1 LKGKE
6 LEGRPAGYAAV
17 VQVRIEPD
25 SDPSHRHEVLQAFVV
40 PEIKAHPGYLRGQWM
55 NDREGTGLCLV
66 VFDTEANARAGL
78 EVLVRPGGPEI
89 LGQRVYEIE
98 VEA

>member
-1 LKGKE
+1 MKGKG
-6 LEGRPAGYAAV
+6 LERRPVGYAAV

-25 SDPSHRHEVLQAFVV
+25 SDLLHRHEVLQAFVV

-55 NDREGTGLCLV
+55 NDREGTGLCIA
-66 VFDTEANARAGL
+66 VFDTEANARSGL
-78 EVLVRPGGPEI
+78 EVLVRPGGPEV
-89 LGQRVYEIE
+89 LSQRVYEIE